1 MWEIKDPV
9 PILLE
14 GEGRVCRKITI
25 DPVTVL
31 LGTTEG
37 EEGEHRKFNI
47 DPVLQ
52 HNRGRGKGG

>member
-37 EEGEHRKFNI
+37 EGRGHRK
-47 DPVLQ
+47 LQ
-52 HNRGRGKGG
+52 QREREGCVEK